1 MFVNREQCS
10 FGAKGILASEHK
22 AAGLVIINYSD
33 QVVRMDMT
41 IMMEQ
46 GHNIV
51 AVSMYRSSAVE
62 IMNDFLEQPLYLE
75 ISNSGSITF
84 ILFVT
89 LLTFLL

>member
-1 MFVNREQCS
+1 MFVNRGQCS
-10 FGAKGILASEHK
+10 FGAKGILASEYK
-22 AAGLVIINYSD
+22 AAGLVIINYSN

-41 IMMEQ
+41 TMMEQ

>member
-1 MFVNREQCS
+1 MLGES
-10 FGAKGILASEHK
+10 EGILASEHK

-33 QVVRMDMT
+33 QVVRMNMT
-41 IMMEQ
+41 TMMEE
-46 GHNIV
+46 GPYIV
-51 AVSMYRSSAVE
+51 AVSMHRSSAVE

-75 ISNSGSITF
+75 ISNSGSTTF